1 MNDLNI
7 SNAPAV
13 LPAPRAAVSVRA
25 ATIDDLSFIDALQKQ
40 HTQMVGW
47 MPTTFASRISQ

>member
-1 MNDLNI
+1 VSDLNI
-7 SNAPAV
+7 SHVPAV

-25 ATIDDLSFIDALQKQ
+25 APIDDLPFIDGLQKQ